1 MLIHR
6 LIISLINAQ
15 VNHFISIWISILTQ
29 LTGLIDINNVL
40 VIVTISHYNTLTTI
54 HSIQVLNRNKILK
67 FLPTANIVTNQF
79 EEK

>member
-6 LIISLINAQ
+6 LIISLIIAQ

-40 VIVTISHYNTLTTI
+40 VIGTISHYNTLTTI
-54 HSIQVLNRNKILK
+54 HSIQVLHRNKILK